1 MTVPGS
7 VRLQDILDGM
17 EFQSDEITAYLH
29 RPTSRV
35 IAVSEEALQAAEEGA
50 GADDV
55 DELELADA
63 RGILEGGDDY
73 LALPDRFE
81 IDEYRMME
89 RFAAGVA
96 DPAAQAELSDALR
109 GRGAFRRFKDAVRR
123 LKLAEEWYGYRD
135 RGYEEVARAWCD
147 AHGIMVEPP
156 AADV

>member
-17 EFQSDEITAYLH
+17 EFQSDELTAYLH
-29 RPTSRV
+29 RPTGRV
-35 IAVSEEALQAAEEGA
+35 IAVSEEALYSAEEGA

-63 RGILEGGDDY
+63 RGILEGGDNY

-96 DPAAQAELSDALR
+96 DRQRKRS
-109 GRGAFRRFKDAVRR
+109 
-123 LKLAEEWYGYRD
+123 
-135 RGYEEVARAWCD
+135 
-147 AHGIMVEPP
+147 
-156 AADV
+156 